1 MRIVRG
7 GRVGGRAIRVRVQ
20 AYFAGLREA
29 VALNAGGEGEIDTI
43 AMAPTRCVIPLAASL
58 QNRYKLAEEVG

>member
-1 MRIVRG
+1 M
-7 GRVGGRAIRVRVQ
+7 
-20 AYFAGLREA
+20 REA

-43 AMAPTRCVIPLAASL
+43 AMAPTHCVILLAASL